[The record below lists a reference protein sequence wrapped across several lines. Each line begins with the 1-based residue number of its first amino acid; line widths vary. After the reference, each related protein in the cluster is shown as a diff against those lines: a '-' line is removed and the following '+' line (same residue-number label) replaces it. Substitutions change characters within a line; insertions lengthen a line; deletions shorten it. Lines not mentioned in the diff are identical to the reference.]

1 MKHRQQNIECKKI
14 LHFVYK
20 LSLARL
26 MVMQNDKIFYQFHG
40 VKYNK
45 DKIILQQE
53 ELP

>member
-14 LHFVYK
+14 LHFVK
-20 LSLARL
+20 RL
-26 MVMQNDKIFYQFHG
+26 MVTQNNKIFYQFHG